1 MTADRRDGSERR
13 VVLVTG
19 LSGAGR
25 STCLKAL
32 EDLDYEAV
40 DNLPLA
46 LLPALLDGEPERAR
60 VAIGVDSRSR
70 AFRADT
76 MIAEVARM
84 RADPTLAVTLLFLDS
99 DPAVLERRFSET
111 RRRHPLAADRP
122 VADGV
127 RLEREMMAPLRA
139 AADTVI
145 DTSEMRAQE
154 LRQHI
159 WAAHATAASRR
170 LVVTVISFSY
180 RVGLPRDADLVFDVR
195 FLSNPHYDPELRPR
209 DGRDPA
215 VQRHIEADSAFAPF
229 IATLQALLAPL
240 LPAYGR
246 EGKHYLTIAIGCT
259 GGQHRSVFVAERLA
273 AWLTGAGEQVSLRH
287 RDVPVR

>member
-1 MTADRRDGSERR
+1 MTAERESVPERR

-32 EDLDYEAV
+32 EDIDYEAV

-46 LLPALLDGEPERAR
+46 LLPALLEGEPEHDRI
-60 VAIGVDSRSR
+60 AIGVDSRSR
-70 AFRADT
+70 AFRAET
-76 MIAEVARM
+76 MIAEVERL
-84 RADPTLAVTLLFLDS
+84 RADPSLDITLLFLDS

-111 RRRHPLAADRP
+111 RRRHPLATDRP

-127 RLEREMMAPLRA
+127 RLESTLMAPLRA

-154 LRQHI
+154 LRQQV
-159 WAAHATAASRR
+159 WAAHATGAARR
-170 LVVTVISFSY
+170 LVVTLVSFSY
-180 RVGLPRDADLVFDVR
+180 RHGLPRDADLVFDVR
-195 FLSNPHYDPELRPR
+195 FLRNPYYDPALRPM
-209 DGRDPA
+209 DGRDAP
-215 VQRHIEADSAFAPF
+215 VQRHIEADPAFGPF
-229 IATLQALLAPL
+229 IAALEALLAPL
-240 LPAYGR
+240 LPAYAR
-246 EGKHYLTIAIGCT
+246 EGKHYLTIAVGCT

-273 AWLTGAGEQVSLRH
+273 GWLTGVGEQVSLRH
-287 RDVPVR
+287 RDVPGR